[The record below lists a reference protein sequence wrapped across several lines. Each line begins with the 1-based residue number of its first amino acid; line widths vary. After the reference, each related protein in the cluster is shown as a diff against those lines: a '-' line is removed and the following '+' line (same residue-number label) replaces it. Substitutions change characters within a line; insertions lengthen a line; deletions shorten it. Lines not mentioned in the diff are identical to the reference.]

1 MWRCGVCA
9 LFCVLSHRDQTS
21 SEQWLILSLG
31 LRCKVGEKG
40 EKEWEQSDNLQTLI
54 HIPNLPYSLNK
65 NQWILNSESWMPHE
79 KDSLSHMGGG
89 GGKKKA
95 ERRWVS
101 LTALRP
107 VLRENSIWGYERP
120 HPTEVHHLSALPVT
134 LAYMDHFSKWTR
146 RVPSNDTSVSPKQ
159 DAHPQLWSDLDQ
171 KSISCGR
178 CSWWAEI
185 INQSQI
191 ENWIKVSGTTDERGA
206 KTNKLT
212 TTAR

>member
-1 MWRCGVCA
+1 
-9 LFCVLSHRDQTS
+9 
-21 SEQWLILSLG
+21 
-31 LRCKVGEKG
+31 
-40 EKEWEQSDNLQTLI
+40 
-54 HIPNLPYSLNK
+54 
-65 NQWILNSESWMPHE
+65 MPHE
-79 KDSLSHMGGG
+79 KDSLSHMGG

-159 DAHPQLWSDLDQ
+159 DAHPQL
-171 KSISCGR
+171 
-178 CSWWAEI
+178 
-185 INQSQI
+185 
-191 ENWIKVSGTTDERGA
+191 
-206 KTNKLT
+206 
-212 TTAR
+212 